1 MPAFDL
7 LIRGGALV
15 DGTGAPA
22 RPADV
27 GIVGDRIVA
36 VGDLAREPARRVI
49 EADGRCVQHQGF
61 IDIHSHSDIGILQD
75 ATAENA
81 VRRG

>member
-1 MPAFDL
+1 MPTFDL

-15 DGTGAPA
+15 DGTGGPA

-27 GIVGDRIVA
+27 GIAGDRVVA
-36 VGDLAREPARRVI
+36 VGDLAGAGTRRVV
-49 EADGRCVQHQGF
+49 EADGRCVAPGF

-81 VRRG
+81 VRQG